1 MSIKGVNTGRRWTW
15 LGACLAL
22 LVALTVPASSAQAGR
37 SVVHDPR
44 GDARA
49 SWDIVRIVVSNGQ
62 EKLSMKVV
70 YRGQLKP
77 RAYPKLGFLT
87 GLALDL
93 GNKDSRYS
101 SDFSVYNTVGEP
113 GLHNG
118 VLLQNKK
125 ARTVACPGLRAQTRI
140 KAGIVRVEVPQGCFG
155 DQAGRVRVTGYTY
168 AVRGAGRTHDD
179 VNGWGRWTRRG

>member
-1 MSIKGVNTGRRWTW
+1 MNSLRGWAV

-22 LVALTVPASSAQAGR
+22 LGVLASPAQAGR
-37 SVVHDPR
+37 SVVHDRR
-44 GDARA
+44 GDAKA

-62 EKLSMKVV
+62 KTLSMKVI

-87 GLALDL
+87 GLSLDM
-93 GNKDSRYS
+93 GKVPDSRYS
-101 SDFSVYNTVGEP
+101 SDFNVYNTVGEP

-125 ARTVACPGLRAQTRI
+125 SRTIACPGLRAQTRI
-140 KAGIVRVEVPQGCFG
+140 KAGIVRVEVPQSCFG
-155 DQAGRVRVTGYTY
+155 DQAGRLRVTGYTY
-168 AVRGAGRTHDD
+168 AVRGAGRTHDE
-179 VNGWGRWTRRG
+179 VKGWGRWTKRG